1 MTRVAYL
8 AATLLPRVET
18 ASLMAPTSISHALP
32 HLSPEIPHL
41 DQNGTFISERAPL
54 LF

>member
-32 HLSPEIPHL
+32 DLSPEIPHL